1 MDWSGTIKKDK
12 YQYFF
17 GGNFFVLIKTK
28 FVLLFIIFLITFVTI
43 PLNVFAGN
51 NDSLP
56 SDRYTGDAPDK
67 WSYSSHY
74 SGIRVSIYWAPSI
87 EDFENGRGVIQIGKT
102 TDITK
107 TGPRFEEIQI
117 YTTHSIFNYMNQD
130 SKNLGKIFDPIRSID
145 FEYSSKGKGE
155 IFREDGQDIV
165 ALMPDVWS
173 GTKEEWDI
181 WFEGGKDGA
190 AKDYK
195 NIPAIFELCEAEI
208 TVDDFKK
215 GIYTERNFK

>member
-1 MDWSGTIKKDK
+1 MNTNK
-12 YQYFF
+12 YF
-17 GGNFFVLIKTK
+17 GGSISVSKKSKAVLT
-28 FVLLFIIFLITFVTI
+28 LLILLVSYITAS
-43 PLNVFAGN
+43 LNVFAGN

-67 WSYSSHY
+67 WSYSSKY
-74 SGIRVSIYWAPSI
+74 SGIRLSIYWAPSL
-87 EDFENGRGVIQIGKT
+87 EDFINGNVIQIGKT

-107 TGPRFEEIQI
+107 TGPRFEEIEEF
-117 YTTHSIFNYMNQD
+117 TVCSIFDYMNQD
-130 SKNLGKIFDPIRSID
+130 SKNMGRDYDSVDSLDINYCSRGKN
-145 FEYSSKGKGE
+145 KV
-155 IFREDGQDIV
+155 FREDGQDIV